1 LENFKSAAEVMYKA
15 DQSRQF

>member
-1 LENFKSAAEVMYKA
+1 MYKA